1 MKKKKDDD
9 YSSDSAEH
17 TPSVSSIESGEELDF
32 QVSLM
37 FYSLLLLLYENIS
50 LFIVTSQWIIDY

>member
-1 MKKKKDDD
+1 MKKKKDDNH
-9 YSSDSAEH
+9 SADSAEH
-17 TPSVSSIESGEELDF
+17 ILPISSIESGEELDF

-37 FYSLLLLLYENIS
+37 FHNSLSLLYENIG

>member
-9 YSSDSAEH
+9 HSSDFSEH
-17 TPSVSSIESGEELDF
+17 NPSVSSTESGEELDF

-37 FYSLLLLLYENIS
+37 FYSFLLLLYENIG

>member
-9 YSSDSAEH
+9 HSSDSAEH
-17 TPSVSSIESGEELDF
+17 IPSLFRIESGEELDF
-32 QVSLM
+32 HVSLM
-37 FYSLLLLLYENIS
+37 FYNLLLLLYENIS